1 MEENMTRFNRLLN
14 SRLILAMLIIST
26 IFAFCFSPQFRNI
39 YGLPMHIRVIEGETA
54 LFDVNF
60 PLTVRVKQDG
70 GSIRIQA
77 PELLPTMALS
87 RPVSLEPVKLGQ
99 STIEFKLFGIIP
111 FRTVKVDVLPPI
123 KLVPGGH
130 SIGVVLRSQG
140 VIVVGNSPI
149 LTMQGQYVT
158 PAKDAGIAVGDVI
171 ISINGTPVQSDAQV
185 AEIIDESG
193 KNKRNIDVL
202 LKRTEGQQHVTVS
215 PVLCHDT
222 KRYRIGLFVRD
233 SAAGVG
239 TLSFYES
246 ESKIYGAL
254 GHIITDSDTN
264 QPIDCEQGKIVLATV
279 SGIQHGKRGHPGE
292 KIGVFIEED
301 HLLGNISK
309 NTQFGIYGELN
320 ARLVNEKYPEAIPVA
335 SMSQIQLGPAEML
348 TVVDG
353 QTIEQFAIEIQK
365 INLQEA
371 PESKGL
377 VVKVT
382 DQRLIEK
389 TGGIV
394 QGMSGSPIIQNGK
407 LVGAITHVFV
417 HDPTSGY
424 GCFVDWMLMES
435 GIIPKNER
443 QSARKLFS
451 FLADFCVPAGNHLL
465 LFITYTI

>member
-1 MEENMTRFNRLLN
+1 MEENMTRFYRLFNTRLLGA
-14 SRLILAMLIIST
+14 LLIISA
-26 IFAFCFSPQFRNI
+26 IFAFCLSPQFRNI

-60 PLTVRVKQDG
+60 PLTVTIKHDSD
-70 GSIRIQA
+70 SIRVQTPRSSPI
-77 PELLPTMALS
+77 MALS
-87 RPVSLEPVKLGQ
+87 QSVSLQPVKLGQ
-99 STIEFKLFGIIP
+99 STIEFKLFGVIP
-111 FRTVKVDVLPPI
+111 LRSVQVDVLPPI
-123 KLVPGGH
+123 RLIPGGH
-130 SIGVVLRSQG
+130 SIGVVLQSQG
-140 VIVVGNSPI
+140 VIVVGNSPV
-149 LTMQGQYVT
+149 LNMHGQYVT
-158 PAKDAGIAVGDVI
+158 PAKDAGIAIGDII
-171 ISINGTPVQSDAQV
+171 ISINGIAVQSDAQV
-185 AEIIDESG
+185 AEIIDETG
-193 KNKRNIDVL
+193 KDNRKIDIL
-202 LKRTEGQQHVTVS
+202 LKRTDGQQYVTLS
-215 PVLCHDT
+215 PVLCQDT

-239 TLSFYES
+239 TLSFYDPN
-246 ESKIYGAL
+246 SKIYGAL

-301 HLLGNISK
+301 QLLGNIKK
-309 NTQFGIYGELN
+309 NTPFGIYGELN
-320 ARLVNEKYPEAIPVA
+320 TRLQNEKYVESIPVA
-335 SMSQIQLGPAEML
+335 SMNQIQVGPAEML

-353 QTIEQFAIEIQK
+353 QTIDQFSIEIQK
-365 INLQEA
+365 INFQEA

-377 VVKVT
+377 VIKVT

-407 LVGAITHVFV
+407 LVGAVTHVFV

-424 GCFVDWMLMES
+424 GCFLDWMLMES
-435 GIIPKNER
+435 GIIPKKER

-451 FLADFCVPAGNHLL
+451 LSGRFFLAFLWVYLH
-465 LFITYTI
+465 FY